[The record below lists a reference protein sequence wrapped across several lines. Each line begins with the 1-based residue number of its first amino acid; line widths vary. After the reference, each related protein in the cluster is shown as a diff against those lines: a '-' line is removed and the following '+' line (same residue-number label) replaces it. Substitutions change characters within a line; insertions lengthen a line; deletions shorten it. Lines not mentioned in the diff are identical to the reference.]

1 MISPSLREK
10 VSILIFSKVIQKNKK
25 FNHVFK
31 KKKEMLTQMLGH
43 VDIEDIVA
51 IMISKFET
59 VLHDP
64 EDQIVKQLDDDR
76 DMYLIAKGACEI
88 SYLDERNGPAKSKND
103 LKSKSR
109 TLRHSD
115 YFGEISMVYGCK
127 RTANVQSTKYST
139 LAKLS
144 YEHYREILIEF

>member
-1 MISPSLREK
+1 
-10 VSILIFSKVIQKNKK
+10 
-25 FNHVFK
+25 
-31 KKKEMLTQMLGH
+31 
-43 VDIEDIVA
+43 
-51 IMISKFET
+51 MISKFDT

-76 DMYLIAKGACEI
+76 DMYLIAKGACEVTF
-88 SYLDERNGPAKSKND
+88 LDERGAVPKSKDPEQMGLN
-103 LKSKSR
+103 R

-144 YEHYREILIEF
+144 YEHYREILIEFPDL